1 MLTLRRA
8 RMPVAP
14 LPAALVSSPAD
25 PLEPSALCGLA
36 HRGRAAPALAWQKA
50 KAFATVGLTLSLLQ
64 WYVAFISVSGE
75 WFLLWQSRTWNG
87 RDAAFRMFAMMGLS
101 LRDDDL
107 AAAGPAA

>member
-1 MLTLRRA
+1 
-8 RMPVAP
+8 
-14 LPAALVSSPAD
+14 
-25 PLEPSALCGLA
+25 
-36 HRGRAAPALAWQKA
+36 
-50 KAFATVGLTLSLLQ
+50 LTLSLLQ

-87 RDAAFRMFAMMGLS
+87 QDAAFRMFAMMGLSLVFLS